1 MACQNLC
8 LKNWDKKATI
18 GSCTYL
24 LDSGVVSSI
33 IEVACSINSN
43 TSIVYWLYF
52 STVFVNCISQQL
64 ARYLPASGV
73 VRSTKEVAAAKR
85 QLLIQLSFLS
95 DLPPFNSD
103 VGITVEGEVLEV
115 KNFILQYIHTDT
127 HNYKRYVY
135 KYKWTI
141 NTVWTVKG
149 GLLVVKTF
157 TPTGPAFWNGSAQN
171 LME

>member
-1 MACQNLC
+1 M
-8 LKNWDKKATI
+8 
-18 GSCTYL
+18 
-24 LDSGVVSSI
+24 
-33 IEVACSINSN
+33 
-43 TSIVYWLYF
+43 YF

-95 DLPPFNSD
+95 DLPPFNN
-103 VGITVEGEVLEV
+103 VGITVEGGVLEV

-135 KYKWTI
+135 KYK
-141 NTVWTVKG
+141 
-149 GLLVVKTF
+149 
-157 TPTGPAFWNGSAQN
+157 
-171 LME
+171 